1 MSGVGNAFAGRH
13 RMLSVMLSLQL
24 AAGPAVWTEP
34 LGPTVLA
41 LVSGFAAE
49 RYVYVPLGVTIF
61 EPFELSAQ
69 GTFYDYAQLDRS
81 DYAPAPY
88 HSRSVMAAI
97 GPVLHAHG
105 GTWLDGFFLQ
115 PKLAV
120 QAGQNLT
127 SRLAFGCAEL
137 ALDAG
142 YQLRAGHFFGAL
154 LVGGG
159 VSYGLMPSDINGVFG
174 VSSNTPRARFVFSV
188 NMNFLRLGY
197 AF

>member
-1 MSGVGNAFAGRH
+1 
-13 RMLSVMLSLQL
+13 MLSLMLSLQL

-34 LGPTVLA
+34 LGPTLLA

-61 EPFELSAQ
+61 EPIELSAQ
-69 GTFYDYAQLDRS
+69 VTFYDYAQLDRS
-81 DYAPAPY
+81 DYAPATY
-88 HSRSVMAAI
+88 HSVSVMAAI
-97 GPVLHAHG
+97 GPVLHAHS
-105 GTWLDGFFLQ
+105 GTWFDGLFLQ
-115 PKLAV
+115 PKLAM
-120 QAGQNLT
+120 QAGRNLT
-127 SRLAFGCAEL
+127 SGLGFGCAEV

-154 LVGGG
+154 VVGGG
-159 VSYGLMPSDINGVFG
+159 VGYGVMPSAINGVFG
-174 VSSNTPRARFVFSV
+174 VSSNTPQSRFVFSV